1 MRAVLQKVSQ
11 ASVTVDGAV
20 VGTIDGPGI
29 VALVGVQNGDIDT
42 DAQYVADKIAN
53 LRIFDG
59 ADDNAPEQSLVD
71 VGGSVLVISQFT
83 LLGDCRKGR
92 RPSWSD
98 AAPPETANG
107 LYETV
112 VQLLREK
119 AVPVQ
124 TGVFRAHMKVNLTNE
139 GPITLL
145 IDSRKGF

>member
-11 ASVTVDGAV
+11 ASVSVDGEI
-20 VGTIDGPGI
+20 VGALHGPGI
-29 VALVGVQNGDIDT
+29 VALVGVQVGDSLA

-53 LRIFDG
+53 LRVFDG
-59 ADDNAPEQSLVD
+59 VTEDAAEQSLLD
-71 VGGSVLVISQFT
+71 IGGTVLVISQFT

-98 AAPPETANG
+98 AAPPEAAKEW
-107 LYETV
+107 YEAV
-112 VQLLREK
+112 IAALMDK
-119 AVPVQ
+119 KVPVQ
-124 TGVFRAHMKVNLTNE
+124 TGVFRAHMEVTLTND

>member
-20 VGTIDGPGI
+20 VGSVDGPGI
-29 VALVGVQNGDIDT
+29 VALVGVQNGDT
-42 DAQYVADKIAN
+42 KVDAQYVADKIAN

-59 ADDNAPEQSLVD
+59 AEENAPEQSLVD